1 MGKTVEIKAS
11 QYYIYRSYVSTYYYV
26 YMRLEEWL
34 KEIIFRN
41 DESRT
46 FLASDEYAF
55 RRRFELT
62 DTSKNYND
70 VEASSLQF
78 PFANYWP
85 LNTGWQP
92 DTRIVA
98 NPAALV
104 YAGIYEGDTKI
115 RAASVSLPISIT
127 FYYDR
132 EDDARMAYE
141 KLLFYTYN
149 EHYYDID
156 VPYAGN
162 TLGIPFI
169 LRVNNLR
176 FNPTFNE
183 TDWLNKNRI
192 FTISVEFDIRTYVLY
207 PPEQP
212 DYDVDLDADDAS
224 ETPEFKAVEDDSFN
238 TIAFAIKEGR
248 RVYRNLQK
256 VIQFLLAGNIAEI
269 TTLFAATLFN
279 LPAPLLAV
287 HILWVN
293 LATATLPA
301 LALGVDPASKNIM
314 KHKPVKSGTLFEK
327 DLVRRVI
334 IQGIFVAAMT
344 TCAYWIGASMGGHV
358 TGQTMAFCVLAFSQ
372 MLRAFNQRSNTEPI
386 WVRAEGI
393 NPWLI
398 VSFVVS
404 ALLMACILL
413 VPALQNAFRLTLLDG
428 TQWLIVIGLS
438 LMSILQVEI
447 VKTIKKHI
455 HK

>member
-62 DTSKNYND
+62 DTSKSYND

-92 DTRIVA
+92 DTRVVA

-104 YAGIYEGDTKI
+104 YAGVYEGDTKI
-115 RAASVSLPISIT
+115 RAASVTLPISIT

-149 EHYYDID
+149 EHYYDIN

-192 FTISVEFDIRTYVLY
+192 FTISVEFNIRTYVLY

-212 DYDVDLDADDAS
+212 DYDVEVDADGMLSTGNEYDDGYGEYYITEEVILNMVNRGDSIVSTIKVNGTYDEEAILINQLSIEDIDSISATIKWKVENADKLSKIEIQSSNSPLLIELDPSTTQYVLSNLNENSTYNVTIIFYSNSGTTKKFTRTFETIPNEIEDNS
-224 ETPEFKAVEDDSFN
+224 E
-238 TIAFAIKEGR
+238 IKEP
-248 RVYRNLQK
+248 
-256 VIQFLLAGNIAEI
+256 E
-269 TTLFAATLFN
+269 
-279 LPAPLLAV
+279 
-287 HILWVN
+287 
-293 LATATLPA
+293 
-301 LALGVDPASKNIM
+301 DS
-314 KHKPVKSGTLFEK
+314 
-327 DLVRRVI
+327 LV
-334 IQGIFVAAMT
+334 
-344 TCAYWIGASMGGHV
+344 
-358 TGQTMAFCVLAFSQ
+358 
-372 MLRAFNQRSNTEPI
+372 
-386 WVRAEGI
+386 
-393 NPWLI
+393 
-398 VSFVVS
+398 
-404 ALLMACILL
+404 
-413 VPALQNAFRLTLLDG
+413 
-428 TQWLIVIGLS
+428 GL
-438 LMSILQVEI
+438 EW
-447 VKTIKKHI
+447 
-455 HK
+455 

>member
-62 DTSKNYND
+62 DTSKSYND

-104 YAGIYEGDTKI
+104 YAGVYEGDTKI
-115 RAASVSLPISIT
+115 RAASVALPISIT

-149 EHYYDID
+149 EHYYDIN

-212 DYDVDLDADDAS
+212 DYDVEVDVDGMLSTGNEYDDGYNS
-224 ETPEFKAVEDDSFN
+224 YYVVNEVILNMTNKGDSIVN
-238 TIAFAIKEGR
+238 TIKVNGTYDEEAILINQLSIEDIDSISATIKWEVENADKLSKIEIQLNNDPSLIELDPSTTQYVLSDLNENSTYNVAVIFYSNSGTTKKFTRTFETISDEIEDNSGIKEP
-248 RVYRNLQK
+248 
-256 VIQFLLAGNIAEI
+256 E
-269 TTLFAATLFN
+269 
-279 LPAPLLAV
+279 
-287 HILWVN
+287 
-293 LATATLPA
+293 
-301 LALGVDPASKNIM
+301 DS
-314 KHKPVKSGTLFEK
+314 
-327 DLVRRVI
+327 LV
-334 IQGIFVAAMT
+334 
-344 TCAYWIGASMGGHV
+344 
-358 TGQTMAFCVLAFSQ
+358 
-372 MLRAFNQRSNTEPI
+372 
-386 WVRAEGI
+386 
-393 NPWLI
+393 
-398 VSFVVS
+398 
-404 ALLMACILL
+404 
-413 VPALQNAFRLTLLDG
+413 
-428 TQWLIVIGLS
+428 GL
-438 LMSILQVEI
+438 EW
-447 VKTIKKHI
+447 
-455 HK
+455 

>member
-62 DTSKNYND
+62 DTSKSYND

-92 DTRIVA
+92 DTRVVA

-104 YAGIYEGDTKI
+104 YKGVYEGDTKI
-115 RAASVSLPISIT
+115 RAASVALPISIT

-149 EHYYDID
+149 EHYYDIN

-183 TDWLNKNRI
+183 KDWLNKNRI

-212 DYDVDLDADDAS
+212 DYDVDVDANGLLSTGNEYDDGYGSYYIVNEVILNLTNKGDSIVSTIKVNGTYEEDSILLNRLSIDNIDSISATINWEIEDPSKLSKIEIQLNNSPFLVELDPSATQYILEDLNENS
-224 ETPEFKAVEDDSFN
+224 EYEVSISFYSVSGTTKKFIRTFETPQNEIKDNSNVEEPEDS
-238 TIAFAIKEGR
+238 
-248 RVYRNLQK
+248 
-256 VIQFLLAGNIAEI
+256 
-269 TTLFAATLFN
+269 
-279 LPAPLLAV
+279 
-287 HILWVN
+287 
-293 LATATLPA
+293 
-301 LALGVDPASKNIM
+301 
-314 KHKPVKSGTLFEK
+314 
-327 DLVRRVI
+327 LV
-334 IQGIFVAAMT
+334 
-344 TCAYWIGASMGGHV
+344 
-358 TGQTMAFCVLAFSQ
+358 
-372 MLRAFNQRSNTEPI
+372 
-386 WVRAEGI
+386 
-393 NPWLI
+393 
-398 VSFVVS
+398 
-404 ALLMACILL
+404 
-413 VPALQNAFRLTLLDG
+413 
-428 TQWLIVIGLS
+428 GL
-438 LMSILQVEI
+438 EW
-447 VKTIKKHI
+447 
-455 HK
+455 

>member
-41 DESRT
+41 DDSRT

-62 DTSKNYND
+62 DTSKSYND

-104 YAGIYEGDTKI
+104 YAGVYEGDTKI
-115 RAASVSLPISIT
+115 RAASVALPISIT

-149 EHYYDID
+149 EHYYDIN

-192 FTISVEFDIRTYVLY
+192 FTISVEFDIRTYILY

-212 DYDVDLDADDAS
+212 DYDVDVDAEGLLSTGNEYDDGYNSYYVVNEVILNMTNKGDSIVSTIKVNGTYDEEAILINQLSIEDIDSISATIKWEVENADKLSKIEIQLNNDPSLIELDSSTTQYVLSDLNENSTYNVAITFYS
-224 ETPEFKAVEDDSFN
+224 NSGTTKKFIRTFETISNEIEDNSG
-238 TIAFAIKEGR
+238 IKEP
-248 RVYRNLQK
+248 
-256 VIQFLLAGNIAEI
+256 E
-269 TTLFAATLFN
+269 
-279 LPAPLLAV
+279 
-287 HILWVN
+287 
-293 LATATLPA
+293 
-301 LALGVDPASKNIM
+301 DS
-314 KHKPVKSGTLFEK
+314 
-327 DLVRRVI
+327 LV
-334 IQGIFVAAMT
+334 
-344 TCAYWIGASMGGHV
+344 
-358 TGQTMAFCVLAFSQ
+358 
-372 MLRAFNQRSNTEPI
+372 
-386 WVRAEGI
+386 
-393 NPWLI
+393 
-398 VSFVVS
+398 
-404 ALLMACILL
+404 
-413 VPALQNAFRLTLLDG
+413 
-428 TQWLIVIGLS
+428 GL
-438 LMSILQVEI
+438 EW
-447 VKTIKKHI
+447 
-455 HK
+455 

>member
-62 DTSKNYND
+62 DTSKSYND

-115 RAASVSLPISIT
+115 RAASVALPISIT

-149 EHYYDID
+149 EHYYDIN
-156 VPYAGN
+156 VPYVGN

-212 DYDVDLDADDAS
+212 DYDVDVDGMLSTGNEYDDGYNSYYVVNEVILNMTNKGDSIVSTIKVNGTYDEDAILINQLSIEDIDSISATIKWEVENADKLSRIEIQLNNDPSLIELDPSTTQYVLSDLNENSSYDVTITFYSNSGTTKKFIRTFETIPNEIEDNS
-224 ETPEFKAVEDDSFN
+224 E
-238 TIAFAIKEGR
+238 IKEP
-248 RVYRNLQK
+248 
-256 VIQFLLAGNIAEI
+256 E
-269 TTLFAATLFN
+269 
-279 LPAPLLAV
+279 
-287 HILWVN
+287 
-293 LATATLPA
+293 
-301 LALGVDPASKNIM
+301 DS
-314 KHKPVKSGTLFEK
+314 
-327 DLVRRVI
+327 LV
-334 IQGIFVAAMT
+334 
-344 TCAYWIGASMGGHV
+344 
-358 TGQTMAFCVLAFSQ
+358 
-372 MLRAFNQRSNTEPI
+372 
-386 WVRAEGI
+386 
-393 NPWLI
+393 
-398 VSFVVS
+398 
-404 ALLMACILL
+404 
-413 VPALQNAFRLTLLDG
+413 
-428 TQWLIVIGLS
+428 GL
-438 LMSILQVEI
+438 EW
-447 VKTIKKHI
+447 
-455 HK
+455 

>member
-62 DTSKNYND
+62 DTSKSYND

-104 YAGIYEGDTKI
+104 YAGVYEGDTKI
-115 RAASVSLPISIT
+115 RAASVALPISIT

-149 EHYYDID
+149 EHYYDIN

-212 DYDVDLDADDAS
+212 DYDVEVDADGMLSTGNEYDDGYGEYYITEEVILNMVNRGDSIVSTIKVNGTYDEDAILINQLS
-224 ETPEFKAVEDDSFN
+224 IEDIDSISATIKWKVENADKLSKIEIQSSNSPLLIELDPSTAQYVLSDLNENSLYDVTIIFYSNSGTTKKFTRTFETISDEIEDNSG
-238 TIAFAIKEGR
+238 IKEP
-248 RVYRNLQK
+248 
-256 VIQFLLAGNIAEI
+256 E
-269 TTLFAATLFN
+269 
-279 LPAPLLAV
+279 
-287 HILWVN
+287 
-293 LATATLPA
+293 
-301 LALGVDPASKNIM
+301 DS
-314 KHKPVKSGTLFEK
+314 
-327 DLVRRVI
+327 LV
-334 IQGIFVAAMT
+334 
-344 TCAYWIGASMGGHV
+344 
-358 TGQTMAFCVLAFSQ
+358 
-372 MLRAFNQRSNTEPI
+372 
-386 WVRAEGI
+386 
-393 NPWLI
+393 
-398 VSFVVS
+398 
-404 ALLMACILL
+404 
-413 VPALQNAFRLTLLDG
+413 
-428 TQWLIVIGLS
+428 GL
-438 LMSILQVEI
+438 EW
-447 VKTIKKHI
+447 
-455 HK
+455 